1 MQFRNCRTQLSQPES
16 QYVLYKHVC
25 KNCPIDFKL
34 GIMNYGNLETS
45 LAAIKFNN
53 KKSLCS

>member
-1 MQFRNCRTQLSQPES
+1 MQLKNCRNTIIATRKS
-16 QYVLYKHVC
+16 VLYKHVC